1 MQKAS
6 VQHALVV
13 ICLELVNRVRKIYTK
28 MFKIVL
34 LESLIKL
41 RCCIS
46 NVMCVK
52 MIMALVH
59 ILCFAEVEQA
69 HMILH
74 HFSDMDPSVMYT
86 CKGVFGSPF

>member
-1 MQKAS
+1 M
-6 VQHALVV
+6 
-13 ICLELVNRVRKIYTK
+13 R
-28 MFKIVL
+28 
-34 LESLIKL
+34 
-41 RCCIS
+41 
-46 NVMCVK
+46 VK

-74 HFSDMDPSVMYT
+74 YFSDMDPNAMYT